1 MASSEVTITYK
12 VEPSDELRE
21 LIERAIAAS
30 ANADMARLREI
41 IREEIEAH
49 DEREGR

>member
-12 VEPSDELRE
+12 IEPSDELRE
-21 LIERAIAAS
+21 LIEHAIAAS

-41 IREEIEAH
+41 IREEIEMH

>member
-12 VEPSDELRE
+12 IEPSDKLRE

-41 IREEIEAH
+41 IREEIEMH